1 MANVSTKKAKV
12 DSISLPNEA
21 SREPQQGRS
30 RASYER
36 MLTAAEKLM
45 VKRGNE
51 DFTLTEVSKVGK
63 VSIGSIYLR
72 FDSKD
77 DLIRAVH
84 ARVLAR
90 IEHDQEVML
99 ADVQAHGTTL
109 DEFSSRF
116 VEAYA
121 ELLKSYS
128 PVLRP
133 IMFRAINDS
142 ATSQTGRGFAEKLQS
157 EVQRQIMQ
165 FSAEFGRNDHD
176 RLAENA
182 FRMIYCTLAR
192 YLGLGSSPEAANE
205 GNWEELK
212 EDLAIMCPAFL
223 RAPGREP
230 KTGHPQ

>member
-1 MANVSTKKAKV
+1 MAAVSTKKAKAN
-12 DSISLPNEA
+12 SILLPNEA

-30 RASYER
+30 KASYER
-36 MLTAAEKLM
+36 MLGAAEKLM

-51 DFTLTEVSKVGK
+51 DFTLTEVSKSGK

-90 IEHDQEVML
+90 IEHDQGQML
-99 ADVQAHGTTL
+99 DDVNTHSTSL
-109 DEFSSRF
+109 DDYARRF
-116 VEAYA
+116 VDAYA
-121 ELLKSYS
+121 ELLKVYS

-133 IMFRAINDS
+133 IMFRAITDS
-142 ATSQTGRGFAEKLQS
+142 TISQTGRGFAERLNN
-157 EVQRQIMQ
+157 EVRKQMLRYA
-165 FSAEFGRNDHD
+165 AEFGRPDHH
-176 RLAENA
+176 RLVENA

-212 EDLAIMCPAFL
+212 EDLAIMCAAFL
-223 RAPGREP
+223 RAPQ
-230 KTGHPQ
+230 T

>member
-1 MANVSTKKAKV
+1 MARVSTTKTKAN
-12 DSISLPNEA
+12 SIFVPNEA
-21 SREPQQGRS
+21 SRVPQQGRS
-30 RASYER
+30 KASYER
-36 MLTAAEKLM
+36 MLAAAEKLM

-51 DFTLTEVSKVGK
+51 DFTLTEVSKTGK

-90 IEHDQEVML
+90 IEHDQDTML
-99 ADVQAHGTTL
+99 SELKDAAPSLEEYAH
-109 DEFSSRF
+109 RF
-116 VEAYA
+116 VNAYA
-121 ELLKSYS
+121 ELLKTYS

-133 IMFRAINDS
+133 IMFRAASDS
-142 ATSQTGRGFAEKLQS
+142 AISSIGRKSAEKLS
-157 EVQRQIMQ
+157 AEVRRQFLQ
-165 FSAEFGRNDHD
+165 FSDEFGREDHH

-212 EDLAIMCPAFL
+212 EDLAIMCASFL
-223 RAPGREP
+223 RAKGSAR
-230 KTGHPQ
+230 